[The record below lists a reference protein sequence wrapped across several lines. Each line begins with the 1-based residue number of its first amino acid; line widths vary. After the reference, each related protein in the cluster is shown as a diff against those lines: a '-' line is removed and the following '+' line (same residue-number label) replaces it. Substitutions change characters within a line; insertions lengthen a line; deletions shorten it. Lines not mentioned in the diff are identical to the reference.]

1 MKKILLWMMVA
12 ALSATMFI
20 GCTPKE
26 AAKPLLEIEGQAMG
40 TLEEA
45 KFFVYTMESQVGAE
59 SMAQP
64 SPYGEGTFGDY
75 VKEQALDTVIAINLA
90 TYIAKERGIQPTE
103 EEITEAKTNAKSY
116 FEQLDPE
123 VVKNNGFT
131 LEMFETIVTNYLYLD
146 KLIENETDDSEI
158 DQAQLQS
165 DLEMYS
171 FQDPKYAAIVKYGP
185 EEAAISVRAKHI
197 LLKTI
202 DDTGAP
208 LSDDDIA
215 AVKAKAEE
223 VLAKAKANEDFNS
236 LVAQYS
242 EDTASVPQNG
252 ELTFTRGQ
260 MVTEFEEAAFS
271 MQPGEVSDLVETRY
285 GYHIIKL
292 EEANITPTQEQIDAN
307 KQLVEDVTN
316 QAKRAQKERIFEEQ
330 LETWKTEYNIVVNEE
345 AWNAYE
351 VTGQTKPGEQAP
363 ETSPEASPETSP
375 ESSEETPTE

>member
-1 MKKILLWMMVA
+1 MKKFVIWMMVA

-20 GCTPKE
+20 GCTPKKE
-26 AAKPLLEIEGQAMG
+26 ALLEIEGQEAG

-59 SMAQP
+59 SMSQP
-64 SPYGEGTFGDY
+64 NPYGEGTFGDY

-90 TYIAKERGIQPTE
+90 TYIAKEKGIQPTE
-103 EEITEAKTNAKSY
+103 EELTTAKANAKSY

-131 LEMFETIVTNYLYLD
+131 LAMFETIVTNYLYLD
-146 KLIENETDDSEI
+146 KLIEAETDDSEI

-165 DLEMYS
+165 DLEMYA
-171 FQDPKYAAIVKYGP
+171 FQDPRYAAIVKYGP

-208 LSDDDIA
+208 LSEEDIV

-236 LVAQYS
+236 LVVEYS

-252 ELTFTRGQ
+252 ELTFARGQ
-260 MVTEFEEAAFS
+260 MVTEFEDAAFS
-271 MQPGEVSDLVETRY
+271 MEVGEISELVQTTY

-292 EEANITPTQEQIDAN
+292 EEANIAPTQEQIDAN
-307 KQLVEDVTN
+307 NQLVEDVTK
-316 QAKRAQKERIFEEQ
+316 QAKRSQKERIFEEQ
-330 LETWKTEYNIVVNEE
+330 IEVWKTEYNIVTNEE
-345 AWNAYE
+345 LWNAYE
-351 VTGQTKPGEQAP
+351 VTGETKPGE
-363 ETSPEASPETSP
+363 ETEGASEVEPEASPEVT
-375 ESSEETPTE
+375 EETKTE